1 MVELMVSTTLGGFIM
16 VGVLSCFLMLGR
28 MGSNIQNYTEME
40 AQGRQALELFSR
52 EVRMAYDINH
62 TTLSPSSV
70 TLYIPDT
77 SSSRTGT
84 GTGAYNVTYTFDST
98 NKLFTRTGPPIND
111 PAGATA
117 TTTLMKNVQQI
128 GTTNFFCY
136 YRYVNTNYVT
146 GFVANTASSYREVQ
160 QIEVSFLV
168 DRQTTSVP
176 TASNKVLSARFILRN
191 K

>member
-1 MVELMVSTTLGGFIM
+1 MVELMVSASLGGFIM
-16 VGVLSCFLMLGR
+16 IGVLSCFLMLGR
-28 MGSNIQNYTEME
+28 IGSNIQNYTEME

-52 EVRMAYDINH
+52 EVRMAYDIGH

-70 TLYIPDT
+70 TLFIPDST
-77 SSSRTGT
+77 STRNGT
-84 GTGAYNVTYTFDST
+84 GTGSYSVTYAFDSV
-98 NKLFTRTGPPIND
+98 NKLFTRTGPPINN
-111 PAGATA
+111 PTGASA
-117 TTTLMKNVQQI
+117 ATTLMKNVQQI
-128 GTTNFFCY
+128 GTTNFFNY
-136 YRYVNTNYVT
+136 YRLVNSNYTT

-168 DRQTTSVP
+168 DRTTTSVP